1 MYYSAITHVLDRLT
15 ERFLEVLRR
24 PKYDDPTYLDQRRA
38 EVFSRD
44 KTVIITAS
52 AIHK

>member
-38 EVFSRD
+38 EVFSR
-44 KTVIITAS
+44 KNVIITVPS
-52 AIHK
+52 AIQK